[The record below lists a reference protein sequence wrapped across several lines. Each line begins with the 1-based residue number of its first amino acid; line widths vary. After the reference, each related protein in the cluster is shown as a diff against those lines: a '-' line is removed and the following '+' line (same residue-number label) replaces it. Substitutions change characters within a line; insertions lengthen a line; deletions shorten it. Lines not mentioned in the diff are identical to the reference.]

1 MCPEPRLSS
10 QTRRFCGLI
19 VKNRAHL
26 KQVNKYGTP
35 KGTRDFTDLE
45 KSYILFVSSVLS
57 LSLCLSAFLAL
68 SQLPPPP
75 PPSSPLSVVF
85 RFLFS
90 TGRRKEMKRAFAHLS
105 E

>member
-1 MCPEPRLSS
+1 MPRASPLFTNTALLWTDSKKPSTPETGEQIWNTKRHEGLHRLGKILHSLCL
-10 QTRRFCGLI
+10 FC
-19 VKNRAHL
+19 
-26 KQVNKYGTP
+26 T
-35 KGTRDFTDLE
+35 
-45 KSYILFVSSVLS
+45 LS

-68 SQLPPPP
+68 SQLPP

>member
-1 MCPEPRLSS
+1 MEHQKARGTS
-10 QTRRFCGLI
+10 QTW
-19 VKNRAHL
+19 KNL
-26 KQVNKYGTP
+26 TFSLSLLY
-35 KGTRDFTDLE
+35 
-45 KSYILFVSSVLS
+45 SLS

-75 PPSSPLSVVF
+75 SSLSVVF